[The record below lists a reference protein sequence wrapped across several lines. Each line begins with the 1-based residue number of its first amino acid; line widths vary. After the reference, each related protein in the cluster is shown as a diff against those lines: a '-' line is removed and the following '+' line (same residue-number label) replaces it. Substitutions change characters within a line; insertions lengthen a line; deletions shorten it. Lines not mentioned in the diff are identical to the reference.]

1 MFIVRVANIKIANC
15 LLFTNEFVLFAQ
27 IGIKQYDIIMLYDIS
42 NIELSPNILVS
53 LQDPLSAAMTLIF
66 CAFQWPAVCVVAR
79 LALLRPSDE
88 VWPAQTPPQL
98 VAEGQSRV

>member
-27 IGIKQYDIIMLYDIS
+27 IGIKQYDSIMLYDIN
-42 NIELSPNILVS
+42 NIELSRNMLVS

-66 CAFQWPAVCVVAR
+66 CAFQWP
-79 LALLRPSDE
+79 
-88 VWPAQTPPQL
+88 
-98 VAEGQSRV
+98 QSV